1 MAIKEESSLLILCG
15 FNNKSSYRRTSMDGA
30 RKSHQIIVNNLPN
43 NKILKGVVANR
54 LLNGLKGYSPADA
67 VQDFKNHSKYALK
80 YGGHVYTG
88 RNSHIEK
95 EGGKIR

>member
-1 MAIKEESSLLILCG
+1 MALIIKAPTEEHQWTVPENL
-15 FNNKSSYRRTSMDGA
+15 
-30 RKSHQIIVNNLPN
+30 HQIIVNNLPN
-43 NKILKGVVANR
+43 NKIFKGVVANR

-80 YGGHVYTG
+80 YGGYVYTG